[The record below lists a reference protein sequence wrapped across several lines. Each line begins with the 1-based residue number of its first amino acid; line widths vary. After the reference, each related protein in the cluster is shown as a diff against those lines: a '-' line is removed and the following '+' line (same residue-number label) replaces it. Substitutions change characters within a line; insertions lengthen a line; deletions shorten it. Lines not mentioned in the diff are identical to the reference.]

1 VHDAIEPLT
10 PLSPLPLALGL
21 THLRACSSRKYRSRS
36 FGCARGSLGRESR
49 QDHFPRRLV
58 KGVASVDPGCLPSV
72 RTLRRIRWPLVRAH
86 WPYARFAAPVPRP
99 HPRFWRRCDRW
110 MKLSLHPGSS
120 SEPHRY
126 IDARPD
132 SRSIPSPTQAPT
144 FHRRRS
150 PRLGPRSLDADRP
163 FWSALPS
170 LFEARCRLPTS
181 ATAYYDVR
189 TRTQT
194 LSFLAGTEAKTSFLF
209 LRVIAFS
216 LAGAVTR
223 GEPRCVRSIEPRC
236 RFLLVAQVCP
246 TSMLDRPRHLR
257 RAS

>member
-1 VHDAIEPLT
+1 VASSASALAIRSLRCPGPT
-10 PLSPLPLALGL
+10 TASPLLATMRPLDEAL
-21 THLRACSSRKYRSRS
+21 APPWV
-36 FGCARGSLGRESR
+36 F
-49 QDHFPRRLV
+49 
-58 KGVASVDPGCLPSV
+58 V
-72 RTLRRIRWPLVRAH
+72 R
-86 WPYARFAAPVPRP
+86 
-99 HPRFWRRCDRW
+99 
-110 MKLSLHPGSS
+110 
-120 SEPHRY
+120 PHRY